1 MQGASAPPLR
11 PPRPPP
17 PRGAAGAPAACF
29 NPAGAAAAP
38 VGSLFVAG
46 TESGVGKTVVV
57 AALARIA
64 VDSGVLPVVYKPFRT
79 DDNEDLSTP
88 MVAIQDLIRG
98 RIKGRGMT
106 MVPMHCEGD
115 YDFNSPIS
123 PYTGLR
129 RQGEEADVGGVLG
142 SISRLRRG
150 GVRREIEDTAESTG
164 AGRTFIETL
173 RGEVVMVEGYGG
185 AMTPIHRDYFM
196 ADLIRD
202 AAMPAVVVTTN
213 RIGALGLAVMT
224 AMSCRELGAPPAG
237 FVVNCTD
244 PGGHDPGRLA
254 EDIAEVAGAPVLAVL
269 GAHGTPAPAGRK
281 GSMFGS
287 RPLNDGSGIRHEDM
301 PEGTKRSVAA
311 ARAVHESG
319 ALDGVA
325 RVLLGGQGRRGQAR
339 GGAGGGSRA

>member
-1 MQGASAPPLR
+1 M
-11 PPRPPP
+11 
-17 PRGAAGAPAACF
+17 
-29 NPAGAAAAP
+29 

-46 TESGVGKTVVV
+46 TESGVGKTVVI

-64 VDSGVLPVVYKPFRT
+64 VDSCVLPVVYKPFRT
-79 DDNEDLSTP
+79 DDNEDMSTP
-88 MVAIQDLIRG
+88 MVAIQDLMRG

-123 PYTGLR
+123 PYTGMR
-129 RQGEEADVGGVLG
+129 RQGEGVDVGDVLG

-150 GVRREIEDTAESTG
+150 GVRREIEDAAESAG
-164 AGRTFIETL
+164 AGRMFIETL

-185 AMTPIHRDYFM
+185 AMTPIRRDYFM

-244 PGGHDPGRLA
+244 PGGHDPGGLA
-254 EDIAEVAGAPVLAVL
+254 EDIAEVAGVPVLAVL

-287 RPLNDGSGIRHEDM
+287 RPLNDASGIRHKDM

-311 ARAVHESG
+311 ARAIHESG

-325 RVLLGGQGRRGQAR
+325 RVLLGGPGRRGQAW